1 MFVALKQCNISVQ
14 RFANILLFSKS
25 SHKTIWN
32 VVKNV
37 RSKYLTADCPYRGLY
52 SDVVSQVLA
61 VEKQLQLN
69 SSALI
74 QENMTASKLEAAG
87 KMFMYLNSCSDILK
101 PWFLFYT
108 ELLQNKP
115 LDEVILTLNRI
126 SKSDKNLQS
135 KELIKISNKLFE
147 RLSSLFSLKYQE
159 IQNITQGVET
169 LPLSM
174 NNYSFKGA

>member
-1 MFVALKQCNISVQ
+1 MMIRLRMLQ
-14 RFANILLFSKS
+14 RFANILLFSMSK
-25 SHKTIWN
+25 HKTIWTA
-32 VVKNV
+32 VKNI

-147 RLSSLFSLKYQE
+147 RKCRLQQCMIKSLNSSRY
-159 IQNITQGVET
+159 
-169 LPLSM
+169 
-174 NNYSFKGA
+174 